1 MLPCW
6 FRREFWQA
14 GCNRLIRRA
23 CAFVQSQFQPTMA
36 HDVDRPDDSNAPR
49 HSNPVAEETSAT
61 GQRVKGAIKEELG
74 DLSDDKEMENKG
86 ARENAAGKDRQRKND
101 AV

>member
-1 MLPCW
+1 
-6 FRREFWQA
+6 
-14 GCNRLIRRA
+14 
-23 CAFVQSQFQPTMA
+23 MA
-36 HDVDRPDDSNAPR
+36 HEIDRPDDSNRPR
-49 HSNPVAEETSAT
+49 HASSVAEETSAT

-74 DLSDDKEMENKG
+74 DMIDDEAMEEKG